1 MEGFWGRVLSEV
13 GFFFWSGF
21 LSWMD
26 DKIVHVMYWVVLV
39 VKRFFFQLYFIAL
52 CSEHLKTS
60 RWWHLHMGL
69 GRRQWNFF
77 RRGAFFWW
85 TVGELISAT
94 TTVSTWWWW
103 CAACIIPT
111 GHQSYGQTALLL
123 AGTWKRRR
131 LFWTYDGSLWQECKS
146 SPCIVRLQSYRC
158 NLRVLRGLTDATD
171 TRSACLG
178 DLD

>member
-1 MEGFWGRVLSEV
+1 VKLVF
-13 GFFFWSGF
+13 FFFWSGF
-21 LSWMD
+21 LSQMD
-26 DKIVHVMYWVVLV
+26 DKIACVMYWVNFSC
-39 VKRFFFQLYFIAL
+39 RNNFFSYILSL
-52 CSEHLKTS
+52 CAHLITS

-77 RRGAFFWW
+77 WRGAFFRW
-85 TVGELISAT
+85 TASELLSAT

-123 AGTWKRRR
+123 SGTWKWRR

-146 SPCIVRLQSYRC
+146 RPCIVWLQSYWC
-158 NLRVLRGLTDATD
+158 NLRVLRGLIDVPPAD
-171 TRSACLG
+171 SRSACLG